1 MTDKSPADQIIPHA
15 RKVSK
20 KASRD
25 QDLSPPYSILRDPT
39 THVSDPRASN
49 TTKRIVRPEAAKP
62 VEFFQFPVLQEARK
76 VCIIM

>member
-25 QDLSPPYSILRDPT
+25 QDLSPPYSIVRDPT

-49 TTKRIVRPEAAKP
+49 TTKRIVRPEAGKP
-62 VEFFQFPVLQEARK
+62 VEFFQFPVLQARK